1 MPTCPVCRG
10 TKKVRLLGMMS
21 GDCDFC
27 DASGSVTRE
36 KLDKQKADFVVPAP
50 IEKLELP
57 ANHAQNAKDAIK
69 EQLRQ
74 ANVGYRAQPIEI
86 KKDAPQNDG
95 MTEAQ
100 RISAAKAQIKPRA
113 DDMMAAQSV
122 DSVDTSKEHVEIKPK
137 NAQVKHDKA
146 KQAKG

>member
-1 MPTCPVCRG
+1 
-10 TKKVRLLGMMS
+10 MMS

-86 KKDAPQNDG
+86 KKDALQNDG

-100 RISAAKAQIKPRA
+100 RIAAAKAQIKPRA

-137 NAQVKHDKA
+137 NAQVKNDKA